1 MPHGVHSRV
10 KAIFWLDVMLT
21 ISVGCSQP
29 HWVASES
36 RDEISIHAAEVAW
49 TNDWASR
56 DAEKIV
62 NDYADDAVVQ
72 IPGWGVLAGKGA
84 LRAGIRQLLQPDLG
98 VKLSFQS
105 FGSAGGES
113 AMRRGSYSLT
123 QIQPPEEEGFTRWLT
138 QEGPYIVEYRRLANG
153 SWVVETQKLSS
164 DAEAILPA
172 RLRETG
178 ILDLYSPG
186 HSPA

>member
-1 MPHGVHSRV
+1 
-10 KAIFWLDVMLT
+10 
-21 ISVGCSQP
+21 
-29 HWVASES
+29 
-36 RDEISIHAAEVAW
+36 
-49 TNDWASR
+49 
-56 DAEKIV
+56 
-62 NDYADDAVVQ
+62 
-72 IPGWGVLAGKGA
+72 
-84 LRAGIRQLLQPDLG
+84 
-98 VKLSFQS
+98 LSFQS

-123 QIQPPEEEGFTRWLT
+123 QIQPPEEEGFTRWLK
-138 QEGPYIVEYRRLANG
+138 QEGPYIVEYRRLANC

-178 ILDLYSPG
+178 ILDLYSPV